1 MSQAPPLQPMERHEE
16 VRVSQQGGPVESQE
30 VVSRT
35 GPTTLGGVSMPAA
48 AVEHREHRVQDV
60 AAERRLTLGKLEQL
74 VWFVVVVIDGLIG
87 LRVLLKLIAAAS
99 DSPFVGFIYTA
110 SGLFLWPFA
119 GATASPSSG
128 GMVLETPAL
137 IALLVYA
144 LLGWVVVRGLWVL
157 FDRVSARSVSTYDRS
172 RQ

>member
-1 MSQAPPLQPMERHEE
+1 MSQAPPRQSMERHEE

-30 VVSRT
+30 VVSST
-35 GPTTLGGVSMPAA
+35 GPPMAGVSMPAA
-48 AVEHREHRVQDV
+48 AVEHREHSIQDV
-60 AAERRLTLGKLEQL
+60 AVERRLTLGKLAQL
-74 VWFVVVVIDGLIG
+74 VWLVVVVIDGLIG
-87 LRVLLKLIAAAS
+87 LRVLLKLIAA
-99 DSPFVGFIYTA
+99 DPVSPFVGFIYTA

-119 GATASPSSG
+119 GATASPAAG

-144 LLGWVVVRGLWVL
+144 LLGWVVVRGLWVV

>member
-1 MSQAPPLQPMERHEE
+1 MERHEE

-30 VVSRT
+30 IVSST
-35 GPTTLGGVSMPAA
+35 GPPMAGVSMPAA

-74 VWFVVVVIDGLIG
+74 IWLVVVVIDGLIS
-87 LRVLLKLIAAAS
+87 LRLLLKLIAADPA
-99 DSPFVGFIYTA
+99 SPFVGFIYTV
-110 SGLFLWPFA
+110 SWLFLWPFA
-119 GATASPSSG
+119 GATASPASG
-128 GMVLETPAL
+128 GMVLEIPAVM
-137 IALLVYA
+137 ALFVYV
-144 LLGWVVVRGLWVL
+144 LLGWVVVRGLWVV